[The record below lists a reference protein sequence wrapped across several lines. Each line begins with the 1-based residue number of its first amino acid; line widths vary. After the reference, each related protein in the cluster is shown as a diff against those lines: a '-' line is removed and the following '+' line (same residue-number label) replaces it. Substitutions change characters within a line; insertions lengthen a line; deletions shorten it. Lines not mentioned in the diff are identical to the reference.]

1 MIKMMNKIVIH
12 YSDGKIVKGETG
24 DFFPN
29 KNFFHLH
36 KKNSDEILD
45 IDIQTLKAIYF
56 VESFDGDSSFNE
68 KTDIDRSGFG
78 RKIQVVFKDGEIQY
92 GYTQGYSPNR
102 PGFFVSPCDPDSNN
116 LRIFVVTGATEKVL
130 FI

>member
-1 MIKMMNKIVIH
+1 MMNKIVIH

-29 KNFFHLH
+29 KTFFHL
-36 KKNSDEILD
+36 KIIGSGEIQQ
-45 IDIQTLKAIYF
+45 IDISNLKAIYF
-56 VESFDGDSSFNE
+56 VNSFDGDSSFDE
-68 KTDIDRSGFG
+68 KNDVDRSGFG
-78 RKIQVVFKDGEIQY
+78 RKVQVLFNDGEIQY
-92 GYTQGYSPNR
+92 GYTQGYAPNR

-116 LRIFVVTGATEKVL
+116 LRIFVVTGATKKVQ

>member
-1 MIKMMNKIVIH
+1 MFKMMNKIVIH

-29 KNFFHLH
+29 KNFFHL
-36 KKNSDEILD
+36 NQRGSDEIQQ
-45 IDIQTLKAIYF
+45 IDTQTLKAIYF
-56 VESFDGDSSFNE
+56 VKSFDGDSSFKE
-68 KTDIDRSGFG
+68 KIDVDRSGFG
-78 RKIQVVFKDGEIQY
+78 RKIQVLFKDGETQY

-102 PGFFVSPCDPDSNN
+102 PGFFVSPCDSDSNN
-116 LRIFVVTGATEKVL
+116 LRIFVVTGATEKVQ